1 MSWFGKSMVV
11 LNTIVVLI
19 LLGAITWMVIERREF
34 QAERQ
39 KRQSEINQQRE
50 QWSNV
55 TNTLVGLLTEQ
66 REGNRPFV
74 WTERVE
80 DKRLVPQEVIKV
92 AEARRRVHELEH
104 GGPNMPSLADLAA
117 QLKKIYDESTLERDK
132 LDKAQQE
139 TRALGEQLA
148 QVTAAAVQLQPA
160 PGKPGPVEELQQQQ
174 REIELKMRDLELP
187 LNLVRLRRQVLAFR
201 KTYLSSRLRE
211 LQRLLQLPSLSAQ
224 QD

>member
-1 MSWFGKSMVV
+1 MSWFGKSLVV
-11 LNTIVVLI
+11 LNTIVILI

-34 QAERQ
+34 EAERQ
-39 KRQSEINQQRE
+39 KRQSEINKQRE
-50 QWSNV
+50 QWNNV

-92 AEARRRVHELEH
+92 AEARRRVHALEH
-104 GGPNMPSLADLAA
+104 GGPNMPSLADLVA
-117 QLKKIYDESTLERDK
+117 QLKKIYDESVLELDK

-148 QVTAAAVQLQPA
+148 QVSAAAMQLQPV

-174 REIELKMRDLELP
+174 REIELKMRDIELP
-187 LNLVRLRRQVLAFR
+187 LNLARLQRQVLAFR

-211 LQRLLQLPSLSAQ
+211 LQRLLQRPSLSAQ

>member
-1 MSWFGKSMVV
+1 MSWFGKSLVV
-11 LNTIVVLI
+11 LNTIVSLI
-19 LLGAITWMVIERREF
+19 LLGAIAWMVIEQREF
-34 QAERQ
+34 EAERQ
-39 KRQSEINQQRE
+39 KRQSEINKQRE
-50 QWSNV
+50 QWINV
-55 TNTLVGLLTEQ
+55 TKTLAGLLEEQ
-66 REGNRPFV
+66 REGNRSFV

-80 DKRLVPQEVIKV
+80 DKRTVPQEVIKV
-92 AEARRRVHELEH
+92 AEARRRVQELEH
-104 GGPNMPSLADLAA
+104 GGTNMPSLADLAA

-187 LNLVRLRRQVLAFR
+187 LNLARLQRQVLAFR
-201 KTYLSSRLRE
+201 KTQLSNRLRE